1 MWVLS
6 SWGWAVTQA
15 AEPSLRSSFEEWCQ
29 QKASLSAEARKTVE
43 VLLEEAGTNDCELA
57 ANNVSSRT
65 ELYLSGNE
73 ITDLRPLAGLTNLK
87 TLQLIY
93 NQIADVTPLAGL
105 TNLNGLH
112 LSGNQIKDVT
122 PLAGLTNL
130 KALNLDYNQITD
142 ISPLAGLINL
152 EWLYLPG
159 NPITQPTCP
168 ITRPDVCQF

>member
-1 MWVLS
+1 MKSTSTVALIISMWVLS

-73 ITDLRPLAGLTNLK
+73 ITDLRPLAGLTNLRG
-87 TLQLIY
+87 LILDS
-93 NQIADVTPLAGL
+93 NQIIDL
-105 TNLNGLH
+105 
-112 LSGNQIKDVT
+112 T

-130 KALNLDYNQITD
+130 KHLTLSGNPITD
-142 ISPLAGLINL
+142 LRPLAGLTNL
-152 EWLYLPG
+152 CLSVLKPCLIG
-159 NPITQPTCP
+159 RLFMIQPHK
-168 ITRPDVCQF
+168 I